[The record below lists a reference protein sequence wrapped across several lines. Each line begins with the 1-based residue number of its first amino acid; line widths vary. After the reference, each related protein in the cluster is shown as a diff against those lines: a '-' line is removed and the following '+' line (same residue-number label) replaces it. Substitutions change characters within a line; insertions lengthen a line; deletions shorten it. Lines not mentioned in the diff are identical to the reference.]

1 MSGHYELGKSLREDF
16 RNHGAVKAPSLIEE
30 ELLKRCCECF
40 EWGKANPGPA
50 ASKIFPNTIH
60 ECLNDN
66 ANPKARHRYIE
77 LVQGSVFRE
86 FLKGLW
92 DSEKVFFYSEELF
105 SKRGGECGR
114 TPWHQDTFILPWGG
128 PDWANIWIPFHKV
141 PRSNALEVVKGSY
154 KGKLYD
160 GCTFTNPEDPTEPY
174 YDNGVLERLPDIEAD
189 RAKNPDSWDVI
200 GWGLDL
206 GDALIVHP
214 HSLHGG
220 AKLSEE
226 HPKRDTLV
234 LRFFG
239 DRASFKPL
247 PHSKGG
253 FLASS
258 SGETD
263 EFGPAF
269 KGHLTHL
276 KEGDAFRAPIFPE
289 I

>member
-1 MSGHYELGKSLREDF
+1 M
-16 RNHGAVKAPSLIEE
+16 
-30 ELLKRCCECF
+30 
-40 EWGKANPGPA
+40 
-50 ASKIFPNTIH
+50 
-60 ECLNDN
+60 
-66 ANPKARHRYIE
+66 
-77 LVQGSVFRE
+77 
-86 FLKGLW
+86 
-92 DSEKVFFYSEELF
+92 
-105 SKRGGECGR
+105 
-114 TPWHQDTFILPWGG
+114 
-128 PDWANIWIPFHKV
+128 

-269 KGHLTHL
+269 KGQLTHL